1 LSCFQAD
8 ASIEQSEQIR
18 HTMKMYRIRTM
29 SAPLPGSSQRSVMF
43 AASADR
49 MSRAASSRAVDS
61 MLDDMPQWLQN
72 MVGKELSARNAICWV
87 RSGDPVATAYMDP
100 SASLEG
106 PLGELLQPALYHKAL
121 QALLQDTAAA
131 SADVLAAHS
140 SSSSG
145 SGSGGLDSELQTI
158 IAKQRQQLGVAMLTL
173 LQFVMQQCPEYLD
186 QQQQQQGP
194 LADVISVVEQ
204 LLAEDGF
211 DVLVWQYN
219 PQVGYP
225 GHRQRMQ
232 GGGSF

>member
-1 LSCFQAD
+1 
-8 ASIEQSEQIR
+8 
-18 HTMKMYRIRTM
+18 MYKTRTM
-29 SAPLPGSSQRSVMF
+29 SAPVPGSSQHSVMF

-72 MVGKELSARNAICWV
+72 MVGKELSAQNAICWV

-121 QALLQDTAAA
+121 QALLQGTAAA

-140 SSSSG
+140 SSSS
-145 SGSGGLDSELQTI
+145 SSSSSGGLDSELQKI
-158 IAKQRQQLGVAMLTL
+158 IAKQRQQVGVAMLTL
-173 LQFVMQQCPEYLD
+173 QQFVMQQCPEYLD
-186 QQQQQQGP
+186 QQQQQQQQGP

-232 GGGSF
+232 GGAAFEAAADAGLC